1 MLSSPPLTISTRI
14 MMSRALLLGVCIGI
28 FAWPSKVAVPPP
40 PPPNPFPITSM
51 FKLDHEQELVAQQ
64 VEGRMRDHG
73 FSNELIIGALV
84 NAYAESGLDVAAVG
98 KAGERGIFQLNPK
111 GLGHNMTK
119 QEMRDINS
127 SVDRIAVA
135 VKKNERL
142 MKLEERGGTAEQH
155 ASLFCKE
162 IERPKHKNRKA
173 LERVRLMEK
182 IMID

>member
-1 MLSSPPLTISTRI
+1 
-14 MMSRALLLGVCIGI
+14 MSRALLLGVCLTI
-28 FAWPSKVAVPPP
+28 FLWPSKVAVPPP
-40 PPPNPFPITSM
+40 PPPDPFPITSM
-51 FKLDHEQELVAQQ
+51 FILDDEQQIVAQQ
-64 VEGRMRDHG
+64 VEERMKDHG
-73 FSNELIIGALV
+73 FSDELIVGALV
-84 NAYAESGLDVAAVG
+84 NAYAESGLDVSVVG

-119 QEMRDINS
+119 EEMRDIDT
-127 SVDRIAVA
+127 SVDRIAAA

-142 MKLEERGGTAEQH
+142 MELEERGGTAKQH

-173 LERVRLMEK
+173 LERVRLMER